1 MRKLNFPQNFNTK
14 LIGSA
19 GENIFVAAS
28 VVTAFVIRLIF
39 LPRDAVVNPD
49 GSYYTLLGERFM
61 SGDFGGGISA
71 YWSPLYSILTG
82 IFITVFDDRELGGR
96 FVSLLAGTLLVI
108 PAYLLIRDLYGNHQ
122 AYIGAFLM
130 VLHPLLIKFSGIVMV
145 ESLYTFIFLTFV
157 LFGWYALKSGKLAT
171 FFITGLILGAS
182 YLTKPEAIGFLFLML
197 LLLIGSVIFG
207 SVLSIRRSIAGYFIL
222 LTGFAVLFLPY
233 VLCIHSKTGEW
244 TISKKISV
252 NVPAFDFEG
261 GLLQMAPDGRS
272 TMKDIIWGDDYR
284 ANYRESKTEVESS
297 VETTKPYAYSQLV
310 PDAVILGARG
320 LGLIKYQLKH
330 YLPELL
336 PFPLMLLA
344 IIGFFARP
352 WQSERLAIEIYLVSI
367 VACTVIGYAL
377 SAIETRYLL
386 PLIPIL
392 IAWAANGIVEFS
404 NWAIESAK
412 PHFQTITKLKPQHL
426 QAVTLMIL
434 VAVLSPRF
442 VATVKANGIEDVPF
456 EEKEAGVWIKNRSNG
471 SRPLVL
477 SSNITV
483 AFYAE
488 AKHLYI
494 PDADISAII
503 DYAKMQKADYLVFNR
518 RWGVDMPAFQDLEYR
533 LVKEFKLIY
542 HDAQEP
548 VYEIRV
554 FQLGNDDVSTAV
566 ENAVSFR

>member
-108 PAYLLIRDLYGNHQ
+108 PAYLLIRDLYGNYQ
-122 AYIGAFLM
+122 AYIGTFLM
-130 VLHPLLIKFSGIVMV
+130 VLHPLLIKSSGVVMV

-197 LLLIGSVIFG
+197 LLLICLAIFG
-207 SVLSIRRSIAGYFIL
+207 SVLNIRQLLASYLMIL
-222 LTGFAVLFLPY
+222 FGFALLFVPY
-233 VLCIHSKTGEW
+233 VVFIQSKTGEW
-244 TISKKISV
+244 TISKKTAV
-252 NVPAFDFEG
+252 NSPAFHFEG
-261 GLLQMAPDGRS
+261 ELGHLSPDGRS

-284 ANYRESKTEVESS
+284 TSS
-297 VETTKPYAYSQLV
+297 NVPPQSVPAIAKPPEYSQPVL
-310 PDAVILGARG
+310 DMITLSERALS
-320 LGLIKYQLKH
+320 LIKFQLKT
-330 YLPELL
+330 YFPELL
-336 PFPLMLLA
+336 PFPLILFA
-344 IIGFFARP
+344 IIGFFDKP
-352 WQSERLAIEIYLVSI
+352 WSRERSANELYLFSI
-367 VACTVIGYAL
+367 VACSVIGYAL
-377 SAIETRYLL
+377 SVIETRYLF

-494 PDADISAII
+494 PDADIPAII
-503 DYAKMQKADYLVFNR
+503 NYAKMQKADYLVFNK
-518 RWGVDMPAFQDLEYR
+518 RWEKDGPAFQNNEYSLISEFR
-533 LVKEFKLIY
+533 LVY

-548 VYEIRV
+548 IYEIRV
-554 FQLGNDDVSTAV
+554 FQRVDD
-566 ENAVSFR
+566 